1 MGADWYEPY
10 IIYGYIIGVPEN
22 KSYRK
27 FIIKLND
34 LNTLVE
40 NPFSINGLLPS
51 FHSRMEGRDNN
62 DLDDF
67 AVIVIG
73 FKPSD
78 NLEENVELGKK
89 LAEYVKDTPILSGFI
104 ISQKPKFYT
113 GIVWDYD
120 GFVDSDEEDE
130 DEDED
135 EDSEDSQDNE
145 EFDDNSYGTTDEEE
159 DDSDDYEDSDE
170 EEKEADS
177 DDEKEAVKGQEQD

>member
-40 NPFSINGLLPS
+40 NPFSINGLLPT

-62 DLDDF
+62 DLDDY

-73 FKPSD
+73 FTPSD

-89 LAEYVKDTPILSGFI
+89 LAEYVKDTPILSGFV
-104 ISQKPKFYT
+104 ISEKPKFYT

-120 GFVDSDEEDE
+120 GFVDSDEEDD
-130 DEDED
+130 DEDDD
-135 EDSEDSQDNE
+135 EDSEDGN

-159 DDSDDYEDSDE
+159 DDSDDSDE

>member
-51 FHSRMEGRDNN
+51 FHSRMEYGNN
-62 DLDDF
+62 DDLDDF

-73 FKPSD
+73 FTPSN

-89 LAEYVKDTPILSGFI
+89 LAEYVKDTPILSGFV
-104 ISQKPKFYT
+104 ISEKPKFYT

-120 GFVDSDEEDE
+120 GFVDSDEEDD
-130 DEDED
+130 DEDDD
-135 EDSEDSQDNE
+135 EDSEDGN

-159 DDSDDYEDSDE
+159 DDSDDSDE